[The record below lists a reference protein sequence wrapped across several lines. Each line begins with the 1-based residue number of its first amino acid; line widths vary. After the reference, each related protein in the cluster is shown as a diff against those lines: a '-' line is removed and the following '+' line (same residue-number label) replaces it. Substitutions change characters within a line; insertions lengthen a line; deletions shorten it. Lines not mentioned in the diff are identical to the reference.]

1 MIRIITIEREYG
13 CGAANIAG
21 TIADRLGWKL
31 WDQEITAEIA
41 RRLKCKHEMVAER
54 EERCDSMFYRLIK
67 AFMRG
72 SFEARIDTADLEVL
86 DAEHLAILFEKVVTE
101 IAERGNCVI
110 VGRGANWFLRHRDD
124 AFHTFLYAPYDEK
137 MRRTMAQGETE
148 REAEHL
154 LESVDRERA
163 AFVRKYY
170 GKEWPDRSLYN
181 LMINTKVG
189 DEAVIAAVLDVVD
202 ILNKARVSAATTGS
216 PGRVPDAYSP
226 TASRDSVSH

>member
-1 MIRIITIEREYG
+1 MIRVITIEREYG

-21 TIADRLGWKL
+21 SIAGRLGWKL

-72 SFEARIDTADLEVL
+72 SFEARIDTAGLEVL

-101 IAERGNCVI
+101 VAERGNCVI
-110 VGRGANWFLRHRDD
+110 VGRGAPWFLRHRDD
-124 AFHTFLYAPYDEK
+124 AFHAFLYAPYEEK
-137 MRRTMAQGETE
+137 MRRTMAQGESQ
-148 REAEHL
+148 RDAASL

-181 LMINTKVG
+181 LMINTSIG
-189 DEAVIAAVLDVVD
+189 DEAVIATVLNAVDLLDRRENNV
-202 ILNKARVSAATTGS
+202 LPTSSAELYRA
-216 PGRVPDAYSP
+216 PAV
-226 TASRDSVSH
+226 

>member
-1 MIRIITIEREYG
+1 MIKVITIEREYG

-72 SFEARIDTADLEVL
+72 SFEPRIDTAGLEVL
-86 DAEHLAILFEKVVTE
+86 DAEHLAHLFEKVVNDV
-101 IAERGNCVI
+101 AEGGDCVI
-110 VGRGANWFLRHRDD
+110 VGRGANWFLRHRND

-137 MRRTMAQGETE
+137 MRRTLAQGETA
-148 REAEHL
+148 RDAVHL

-181 LMINTKVG
+181 LMMNTKIG
-189 DEAVIAAVLDVVD
+189 DEAVIATVLDTVER
-202 ILNKARVSAATTGS
+202 LNARATVMPRAAGS
-216 PGRVPDAYSP
+216 PE
-226 TASRDSVSH
+226 

>member
-1 MIRIITIEREYG
+1 MTRIITIEREYG

-31 WDQEITAEIA
+31 WDREITADIA

-54 EERCDSMFYRLIK
+54 EERCDSMYYRLIK

-72 SFEARIDTADLEVL
+72 SFEARIDTAGLEVL

-101 IAERGNCVI
+101 VAERGNCVI
-110 VGRGANWFLRHRDD
+110 VGRGAPWFLRRRND
-124 AFHTFLYAPYDEK
+124 AFHVFLYAPYEEK
-137 MRRTMAQGETE
+137 MRRTLAQGESE
-148 REAEHL
+148 RDAANL

-170 GKEWPDRSLYN
+170 GKEWPDRWLYN
-181 LMINTKVG
+181 LMINTKAG
-189 DEAVIAAVLDVVD
+189 DEAVIATVLDAINLLD
-202 ILNKARVSAATTGS
+202 RRES
-216 PGRVPDAYSP
+216 
-226 TASRDSVSH
+226 SVRPAPPAEPYRAPAV

>member
-13 CGAANIAG
+13 CGAAHIAG
-21 TIADRLGWKL
+21 TVADRLGWKL

-72 SFEARIDTADLEVL
+72 SFEARIDTAGLEVL
-86 DAEHLAILFEKVVTE
+86 DAEHLAILFERVVTDV
-101 IAERGNCVI
+101 AERGNCVI
-110 VGRGANWFLRHRDD
+110 VGRGAPWILRHRDD
-124 AFHTFLYAPYDEK
+124 AFHTFLYAPYEEK
-137 MRRTMAQGETE
+137 MRRTMELGESE
-148 REAEHL
+148 RDAASL
-154 LESVDRERA
+154 LQSVDRERA

-181 LMINTKVG
+181 LMINTRAG
-189 DEAVIAAVLDVVD
+189 DEAVIATLLNMVDLMGHPGVRVQANPEAEPYRAPAV
-202 ILNKARVSAATTGS
+202 
-216 PGRVPDAYSP
+216 
-226 TASRDSVSH
+226 